1 MKDKLKKL
9 EELLQNHDWYFERS
23 DDFRWYQAGRDEAEE
38 IHKIIR
44 NLEDVNKGVEL
55 YNKHTPF
62 EWKMKREDIKNN

>member
-1 MKDKLKKL
+1 MK
-9 EELLQNHDWYFERS
+9 
-23 DDFRWYQAGRDEAEE
+23 AEE